1 MNRRNNEQEDE
12 ILNLI
17 QKNLLYEKGPTKAQK
32 KIARGDFAKRY
43 VSVDKPGDIAPE
55 RFHGSAL
62 VQEAEASARKT
73 NDETRIQVPRG
84 VQKPGTSG
92 AARGGSVGLKYKAE
106 SETRGLRNDML
117 SQYFNQKKSLKA

>member
-1 MNRRNNEQEDE
+1 MAAAHAQGESSTALPPLKRSNNEQEDE

-17 QKNLLYEKGPTKAQK
+17 QKNLLYEKGPTKVQK

-43 VSVDKPGDIAPE
+43 VSVDKPGDVAPE
-55 RFHGSAL
+55 RFHGSVL

-73 NDETRIQVPRG
+73 NDESRILVPK

-92 AARGGSVGLKYKAE
+92 AARGGSVGLKYKTE
-106 SETRGLRNDML
+106 S
-117 SQYFNQKKSLKA
+117 